1 MEKLKAMTEDQIQEI
16 ASDAVQGAVNFVE
29 SEIAEERIKS
39 QRYFEGEV
47 DIGEE
52 DGRSKIVST
61 KVRDTIR
68 AIKPSLMRV
77 FLSSENPVEFIP
89 TSQEDVKMAEQA
101 TKYAHWRFTELNGYR
116 LLNDVIHDALVKKTG
131 VLKIWWEDNTESEIH
146 SYSNVTDEEMLLIVN
161 DDNVEV
167 LEHSTEVV
175 MDMDEMGV
183 EMERP
188 EHSLKISYKTES
200 GELKIEALP
209 PEEFVVDRNAKSVE
223 DAYVVAHRTEMRVS
237 DLVEMGYDFDEISEL
252 SGLSSDDAFSDEE
265 DFERR
270 GYEQDDEESADV
282 SMKKV
287 QVTEAYM
294 KMDKEGTG
302 IATMYRV
309 LLAGGEDKLLECE
322 PWGDVPFAI
331 FEIDPE
337 PHTFFGR
344 SVADLIMN
352 DQDSSTAMLRGL
364 MDNVALTNSPRQGYV
379 QGQVNVDDLMNNEI
393 GGLVRM
399 KSPQALVDITT
410 PFVAGQ
416 VLDAIQYMD
425 LTVESKTGVSKA
437 SIGLDPDAL
446 QNTSATAARLQAQ
459 QGSAQ
464 IEVMARNLAEGG
476 MKRLFKLMLRLC
488 VENSN
493 EEAMMR
499 LHGQFQP
506 IDPRTWNAEMDVTIN
521 VGLGTGREEQK
532 QGALGQALQMQ
543 MQIWQAYGAANGL
556 VTMTGIRNTLG
567 DMLALNGIRNID
579 RYFNPMTPEQEQMLI
594 QQQQEMEAQ
603 QPETSPEADALV
615 EAEKYKADKKAETD
629 VLKVQ
634 MDAQKA
640 QLGAQKDSQIAQI
653 EIQKAAQKAEIDAQK
668 AQIDMQKAKAVDD
681 RERDKLDQEL
691 IIKTA
696 EILGRYGQSVD
707 TAKIKQA
714 QAQPRNGGMF

>member
-1 MEKLKAMTEDQIQEI
+1 MEKLEAMDEQQVEDI
-16 ASDAVQGAVNFVE
+16 ASDAVQQAVNFVE
-29 SEIAEERIKS
+29 SEIAEDRIKS

-77 FLSSENPVEFIP
+77 FLSSENPVEYIP

-101 TKYAHWRFTELNGYR
+101 TKYAHWRFSELNGYR
-116 LLNDVIHDALVKKTG
+116 LLNDAIHDALVKKSG
-131 VLKIWWEDNTESEIH
+131 ILKIWWEDNTEAEIH
-146 SYSNVTDEEMLLIVN
+146 SYSNVTEEEMMAIVN
-161 DDNVEV
+161 EPNVEV
-167 LEHSTEVV
+167 LEHSTEVS
-175 MDMDEMGV
+175 MEMDETGL
-183 EMERP
+183 ETERL
-188 EHSLKISYKTES
+188 EHSLKISYRKEK

-209 PEEFVVDRNAKSVE
+209 PEEFVVDRNAKSIE

-237 DLVEMGYDFDEISEL
+237 DLVEMGYDFDEISNL
-252 SGLSSDDAFSDEE
+252 SGLTSDDSFSDAE

-270 GYEQDDEESADV
+270 GYQQDEEDNTEDV

-294 KMDKEGTG
+294 KIDKEGTG
-302 IATMYRV
+302 VATMYRL
-309 LLAGGEDKLLECE
+309 LLAGGENKLLECE
-322 PWGDVPFAI
+322 AWGEVPFAV

-399 KSPQALVDITT
+399 KSPQALVDIAT

-425 LTVESKTGVSKA
+425 MTVESKTGVSKA
-437 SIGLDPDAL
+437 SMGLDPDAL

-464 IEVMARNLAEGG
+464 IEVMARNIAEGG
-476 MKRLFKLMLRLC
+476 MKRLFKLMLNLL
-488 VENSN
+488 VENSC
-493 EEAMMR
+493 EETMMR
-499 LHGQFQP
+499 LHGEFIP
-506 IDPRTWNAEMDVTIN
+506 IDPRAWNSGMDVTVN
-521 VGLGTGREEQK
+521 VGIGTGREEQR
-532 QGALGQALQMQ
+532 QVALGQALQMQ
-543 MQIWQAYGAANGL
+543 MQIWSAYGHTNGL
-556 VTMTGIRNTLG
+556 VTLTGIRNTLG
-567 DMLALNGIRNID
+567 DMLALNGVKNVD
-579 RYFNPMTPEQEQMLI
+579 RYFNPITPEIEAQLI
-594 QQQQEMEAQ
+594 QQQQQMAQ
-603 QPETSPEADALV
+603 QNPKLSDGEALV
-615 EAEKYKADKKAETD
+615 QAEQYKADKKAE
-629 VLKVQ
+629 
-634 MDAQKA
+634 MDMLKA
-640 QLGAQKDSQIAQI
+640 Q
-653 EIQKAAQKAEIDAQK
+653 IDAQK
-668 AQIDMQKAKAVDD
+668 AIAVDD
-681 RERDKLDQEL
+681 RERDALDQEL
-691 IIKTA
+691 IIKAA
-696 EILGRYGQSVD
+696 EILGKYGTAVD

-714 QAQPRNGGMF
+714 QQEPRYPQESPAKAVTGGRF

>member
-1 MEKLKAMTEDQIQEI
+1 METLQAMDEQQIEDI
-16 ASDAVQGAVNFVE
+16 AKDAVQQAVNFVE
-29 SEIAEERIKS
+29 SEIAETRMKS

-77 FLSSENPVEFIP
+77 FLSSENPVEYVP

-116 LLNDVIHDALVKKTG
+116 LLNDAIHDALVKKTG
-131 VLKIWWEDNTESEIH
+131 VLKIWWEDNTEAEIH

-161 DDNVEV
+161 DENVEV
-167 LEHSTEVV
+167 IEHSTEAVI
-175 MDMDEMGV
+175 DMDEMGV

-188 EHSLKISYKTES
+188 EHSLKISYKKEK

-252 SGLSSDDAFSDEE
+252 SGLTSDDSFRDEE

-270 GYEQDDEESADV
+270 GYDQDEEDNNEDL

-294 KMDKEGTG
+294 KIDKEGTG
-302 IATMYRV
+302 VATMYRI
-309 LLAGGEDKLLECE
+309 LLAGGESKLLECE
-322 PWGDVPFAI
+322 AWGEVPFAV

-379 QGQVNVDDLMNNEI
+379 QGQVNVDDLLNNEI
-393 GGLVRM
+393 GGLVRL
-399 KSPQALVDITT
+399 KSPQALVDIAT

-425 LTVESKTGVSKA
+425 MTVESKTGVSKA
-437 SIGLDPDAL
+437 SQGLDPDAL

-459 QGSAQ
+459 QGAGQ

-476 MKRLFKLMLRLC
+476 MKRLFKLMLNLM
-488 VENSN
+488 VENSC
-493 EEAMMR
+493 EETMMR
-499 LHGQFQP
+499 LHGEFVP
-506 IDPRTWNAEMDVTIN
+506 IDPREWNASMDVTVN
-521 VGLGTGREEQK
+521 VGLGTGREDQR
-532 QGALGQALQMQ
+532 QVALQQALQMQ
-543 MQIWQAYGAANGL
+543 MQIWSTYGSSNGL

-567 DMLALNGIRNID
+567 DMLSLNGVRNVD
-579 RYFNPMTPEQEQMLI
+579 RYFNPMTPEQEQLLI
-594 QQQQEMEAQ
+594 QQQQEMAQ
-603 QPETSPEADALV
+603 QNPQLSDGEALV
-615 EAEKYKADKKAETD
+615 QAEQYKADRKAE
-629 VLKVQ
+629 
-634 MDAQKA
+634 MDMLKA
-640 QLGAQKDSQIAQI
+640 Q
-653 EIQKAAQKAEIDAQK
+653 IDAQK
-668 AQIDMQKAKAVDD
+668 AIAIDD
-681 RERDKLDQEL
+681 RERDALDQEL
-691 IIKTA
+691 IIKAA
-696 EILGRYGQSVD
+696 EILGKYGTSVD
-707 TAKIKQA
+707 TATIKAEQQEA
-714 QAQPRNGGMF
+714 RYPQESPAEAVTGGRF

>member
-1 MEKLKAMTEDQIQEI
+1 MEKLTAMTEQQVEDIC
-16 ASDAVQGAVNFVE
+16 SDAVQQAVNFVE
-29 SEIAEERIKS
+29 SEIAEDRIKS

-61 KVRDTIR
+61 KVRDTVR

-77 FLSSENPVEFIP
+77 FLSSENPVEYVP
-89 TSQEDVKMAEQA
+89 SSQEDVKMAEQA
-101 TKYAHWRFTELNGYR
+101 TKYVHWRFSELNGYR

-131 VLKIWWEDNTESEIH
+131 ILKIWWEDNTEAEIH
-146 SYSNVTDEEMLLIVN
+146 SFSNVTDEEMMAIVN
-161 DDNVEV
+161 EPDVEV

-175 MDMDEMGV
+175 GVEQDEMGL
-183 EMERP
+183 ETQRA
-188 EHSLKISYKTES
+188 EHSLKISVKKKK

-209 PEEFVVDRNAKSVE
+209 PEEFIVDRNAKNIE

-237 DLVEMGYDFDEISEL
+237 DLVEMGYDFDEISNL
-252 SGLSSDDAFSDEE
+252 SGLTSDDSFRDAE

-270 GYEQDDEESADV
+270 GYQQDGEDNTEDA

-302 IATMYRV
+302 VATMYRI
-309 LLAGGEDKLLECE
+309 LLAGGENKLLECE
-322 PWGDVPFAI
+322 AWGDVPFAV
-331 FEIDPE
+331 FEVDPE

-344 SVADLIMN
+344 SISDLIMN

-379 QGQVNVDDLMNNEI
+379 TGQVNVDDLMNNEI
-393 GGLVRM
+393 GGLVRL

-416 VLDAIQYMD
+416 VLTAMQYMD
-425 LTVESKTGVSKA
+425 DAVEAKTGVSRA
-437 SIGLDPDAL
+437 SMGLDPDAL

-476 MKRLFKLMLRLC
+476 MKRLFKLMLNLL

-493 EEAMMR
+493 EEVMMR
-499 LHGQFQP
+499 LHGEFIP
-506 IDPRTWNAEMDVTIN
+506 IDPRSWNTSMDISVN
-521 VGLGTGREEQK
+521 VGIGTGKEEQK
-532 QGALGQALQMQ
+532 QAALGQALQMQ
-543 MQIWQAYGAANGL
+543 MQIWSTYGVSNGL

-567 DMLALNGIRNID
+567 DMLALNGIRNVD
-579 RYFNPMTPEQEQMLI
+579 RYFNPMTPEQEQQLI
-594 QQQQEMEAQ
+594 QQQQQQAQ
-603 QPETSPEADALV
+603 ENPQMTDGEALV
-615 EAEKYKADKKAETD
+615 KAEQYKADKKSE
-629 VLKVQ
+629 
-634 MDAQKA
+634 MDMLKA
-640 QLGAQKDSQIAQI
+640 Q
-653 EIQKAAQKAEIDAQK
+653 IDAQK
-668 AQIDMQKAKAVDD
+668 AIAIDD
-681 RERDKLDQEL
+681 RERDALDQEL
-691 IIKTA
+691 IIKAA
-696 EILGRYGQSVD
+696 EILGKYGTAVD

-714 QAQPRNGGMF
+714 QAEPRYPQESPAEAVEGGRY